1 LQKPELPGRIV
12 VRGLATQ
19 PSHLVGAQQL
29 SFNLTACIGVSKLMV
44 AGWETV
50 LATQIPNGGLAPATA
65 ANGRLHP
72 QQPTKLRGLVAPG
85 RSIGRPLLLLLFS
98 LLLAGDSQQFL
109 ALTPA
114 TSDRAATPLGPE
126 HVALVIN
133 AQDPLSEAIGQV
145 YAQVRA
151 IPSANVIRVRFPVPS
166 TSLDPTLFS
175 QIRSDILRRTPNNVQ
190 IYALAWAA
198 PWQVGC
204 QSITGAL
211 SFGVRQ
217 LPCPPSCNTTR
228 LNPYFARGEIRRP
241 WQQLGL
247 RLSML
252 LAARDLSQATAL
264 IQRGKAADGSAPP
277 GTVYLMSTSDRKRN
291 IRSLRYGEMRAT
303 LGGSLRV
310 KSLQGDRLS
319 GANDV
324 IAYFTGLPR
333 VEAIASNR
341 YRPGAVADHLT
352 SFAGLLTPTDAPG
365 AQMSALRWLEAGATG
380 SYGTVV
386 EPCAIAEKFP
396 DPVLLLTYY
405 RGGDTLVESY
415 WRSVAMPE
423 QGVFIGEPLARP
435 WP

>member
-1 LQKPELPGRIV
+1 MKIPYFRLVHATVENCKLQPQQRARR
-12 VRGLATQ
+12 RGLA
-19 PSHLVGAQQL
+19 GA
-29 SFNLTACIGVSKLMV
+29 SRSVS
-44 AGWETV
+44 TP
-50 LATQIPNGGLAPATA
+50 I
-65 ANGRLHP
+65 
-72 QQPTKLRGLVAPG
+72 
-85 RSIGRPLLLLLFS
+85 LLLLFT
-98 LLLAGDSQQFL
+98 LLVAGDGPQFRAGAPTTL
-109 ALTPA
+109 E
-114 TSDRAATPLGPE
+114 SDVNPLGPE
-126 HVALVIN
+126 HVALIVN
-133 AQDPLSEAIGQV
+133 AQDPLSEAIGRV

-151 IPSANVIRVRFPVPS
+151 IPSANIIRVRFAVPS
-166 TSLDPTLFS
+166 TSLDPVMFS
-175 QIRSDILRRTPNNVQ
+175 QMRRDILRRTPDQVQ
-190 IYALAWAA
+190 VYALAWAA

-217 LPCPPSCNTTR
+217 LPCPPSCHTTR

-247 RLSML
+247 RLSIL
-252 LAARDLSQATAL
+252 LAATDLSRATAL

-277 GTVYLMSTSDRKRN
+277 GTVYLLSTSDRKRN
-291 IRSLRYGEMRAT
+291 LRAQRYRDVIAT
-303 LGGSLRV
+303 LAGSLQV
-310 KSLQGDRLS
+310 KILQGNRLF
-319 GANDV
+319 GARDV

-333 VEAIASNR
+333 VEAIDSNR
-341 YRPGAVADHLT
+341 FRPGAVADHLT
-352 SFAGLLTPTDAPG
+352 SFAGRLTPQDQPG
-365 AQMSALRWLEAGATG
+365 AQTSALRWLEAGATG

-396 DPVLLLTYY
+396 DPLLLLAYY